1 MDNLTRWRMVLGSD
15 EADGTETKLSG
26 ADAQMDAVLTALYEC
41 ERKNKFEYAD
51 ENKKGSHGKSQP
63 QIARWLGDIRKYFP
77 QSVAQV
83 IQDDA
88 LKQPIL
94 KNKLLLDAEILE
106 QAVPDVHLLATLLEL
121 GKAIPDETRE
131 TARFVV
137 RKVVDELMQRLEQK
151 TIQAVKG
158 ALNKSLRNRRPRYN
172 EIDWNA
178 TIKKNLKNYQ
188 PKYKTII
195 PEIRI
200 GLSRSNKRSLKEVI
214 LCLDQSGSMGTSV
227 VYTGIFAAVLATL
240 PTLKTQLIVFDTEVV
255 NLTEDL
261 KDPVDLLFGV
271 QLGGGTDIN
280 KALNYCQSLITK
292 PSDTILILISDLY
305 EGGSNDAMQ
314 LRMQELVQ
322 NGVQCICILALNDD
336 GAPSYD
342 RINATFF
349 SQLEIP
355 VFACTPDIFPDML
368 ATTIGR
374 QDMKQWAGENKIV
387 LKG

>member
-1 MDNLTRWRMVLGSD
+1 M
-15 EADGTETKLSG
+15 
-26 ADAQMDAVLTALYEC
+26 
-41 ERKNKFEYAD
+41 
-51 ENKKGSHGKSQP
+51 
-63 QIARWLGDIRKYFP
+63 
-77 QSVAQV
+77 
-83 IQDDA
+83 
-88 LKQPIL
+88 
-94 KNKLLLDAEILE
+94 LLDPEILE

-121 GKAIPDETRE
+121 GKAIPSETRD

-151 TIQAVKG
+151 TIQAVRG
-158 ALNKSLRNRRPRYN
+158 ALNKSLRNRRPRFN
-172 EIDWNA
+172 EIDWNT
-178 TIKKNLKNYQ
+178 TIKKNLKHYQ
-188 PKYKTII
+188 PQYKTVI
-195 PEIRI
+195 PEVRI
-200 GLSRSNKRSLKEVI
+200 GYGRKNKRSLKDII

-227 VYTGIFAAVLATL
+227 VFTGIFGAVLATL

-280 KALNYCQSLITK
+280 NALNYCQSLITK
-292 PSDTILILISDLY
+292 PSDTIFILISDLY
-305 EGGSNDAMQ
+305 ESGSNEPMQ

-322 NGVQCICILALNDD
+322 NGVQCISILALNDN

-342 RINATFF
+342 RTNADFF
-349 SQLEIP
+349 SKLNIP
-355 VFACTPDIFPDML
+355 VFACTPDNFPDML
-368 ATTIGR
+368 AAAIGR

>member
-1 MDNLTRWRMVLGSD
+1 MDNLTRWRMVLGGD
-15 EADGTETKLSG
+15 DADGTETKLSG
-26 ADAQMDAVLTALYEC
+26 ANMQMDTVLTALYEC
-41 ERKNKFEYAD
+41 ERRNKFEYAD
-51 ENKKGSHGKSQP
+51 ENKKGGTGKSQP

-88 LKQPIL
+88 LKQPEL
-94 KNKLLLDAEILE
+94 KNKLLLDPEILE

-121 GKAIPDETRE
+121 GKAIPSETRD

-151 TIQAVKG
+151 TIQAVAG
-158 ALNKSLRNRRPRYN
+158 ALNKSLRNRRPRFN
-172 EIDWNA
+172 EIDWNT
-178 TIKKNLKNYQ
+178 TIKKNLKHYQ
-188 PKYKTII
+188 PQYKTVI
-195 PEIRI
+195 PEVRI
-200 GLSRSNKRSLKEVI
+200 GYGRKNKRSLKDII

-227 VYTGIFAAVLATL
+227 VFTGIFGAVLATL

-280 KALNYCQSLITK
+280 NALNYCQSLITK
-292 PSDTILILISDLY
+292 PSDTIFILISDLY
-305 EGGSNDAMQ
+305 ESGSNEPMQ

-322 NGVQCICILALNDD
+322 NGVQCISILALNDD

-342 RINATFF
+342 RTNADFF
-349 SQLEIP
+349 SKLEIP
-355 VFACTPDIFPDML
+355 VFSCTPDNFPDML
-368 ATTIGR
+368 AAAIGR
-374 QDMKQWAGENKIV
+374 QDMKQWAAESKIV